1 MELTQLKE
9 QLIMEKHSNELK
21 VKHMMSDM
29 EQTLAAL
36 EDTLEKRE
44 TAYRVIKSAL
54 GEQET
59 TADLTKREPLIMNIV
74 QLHLNNAYLQDY
86 S

>member
-74 QLHLNNAYLQDY
+74 QLHLNAYLQDY